1 MVVFCT
7 DCILQSI
14 YTYKDKWLPK
24 TLLTETEVMGK
35 KNVCLW
41 FITPNTVGHSLPI
54 PLPKKAG
61 RNIFDSFSPIILSY
75 YCCFPISMEL
85 GFVNWCYYSWAP
97 VFFFFFFF
105 LRIFFFFNALFT
117 LFIYLFF
124 WLCWVFVSV
133 RGLSLVVAS
142 GGHSSSWCAGLSLSR
157 GPLSYLLSTFV
168 ICIPFFL
175 SVYITN
181 HPFTS

>member
-97 VFFFFFFF
+97 VLFVKYICDLYSIFSLRIYNKSSIYKLGLPQQIVNVSLHWNYDILPLLMRRVLIKINCY
-105 LRIFFFFNALFT
+105 LRIF
-117 LFIYLFF
+117 
-124 WLCWVFVSV
+124 
-133 RGLSLVVAS
+133 
-142 GGHSSSWCAGLSLSR
+142 
-157 GPLSYLLSTFV
+157 
-168 ICIPFFL
+168 
-175 SVYITN
+175 
-181 HPFTS
+181 